1 MVLSEKET
9 QEKLKQE
16 RLLSTVSQT
25 LERTIAARLD
35 KTVREEIYN
44 RVMPGNRQGHISIL
58 RPSFQV

>member
-44 RVMPGNRQGHISIL
+44 RVMPGNRQGHIL
-58 RPSFQV
+58 M